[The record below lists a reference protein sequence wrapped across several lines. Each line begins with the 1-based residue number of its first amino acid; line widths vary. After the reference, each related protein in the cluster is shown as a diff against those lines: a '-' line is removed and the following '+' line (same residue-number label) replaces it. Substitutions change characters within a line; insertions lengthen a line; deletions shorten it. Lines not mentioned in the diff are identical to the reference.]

1 MSSAIK
7 TISLVGGYDKITI
20 IPDFNI
26 EIKEHKI
33 TSIIGSNGCGKS
45 TILKTMGRILPSLGG
60 DIFLNEQNIKEKKN
74 KEIAKKLAILP
85 QSPTAPGTLT
95 VRELVGY
102 GRFPY
107 KKGFGFL
114 NDEDKEIVDWALK
127 VTSTDTFADRSISN
141 LSGGQRQRVW
151 IAMALAQKTD
161 IIFLDEPT
169 TYLDLAHQ
177 LDVLE
182 LLKKL
187 NGEEHCTIVM
197 VLHDL
202 NLASK
207 YSDYLIAMKDGK
219 IYRNGTVEEV
229 MKEDMLK
236 DCFGIEGIIEKDQYS
251 SKPICVSY
259 RLFKNEE

>member
-1 MSSAIK
+1 MSDAIK
-7 TISLVGGYDKITI
+7 TVSLVGGYDKITI
-20 IPDFNI
+20 IPNFNI
-26 EIKEHKI
+26 AIPEHKI

-45 TILKTMGRILPSLGG
+45 TILKTIGRIIPSLGG
-60 DIFLNEQNIKEKKN
+60 DVYIEDKNIKTMSN
-74 KEIAKKLAILP
+74 KEIAKQLAILP
-85 QSPTAPGTLT
+85 QTPTAPGTLT

-114 NDEDKEIVDWALK
+114 NDEDKAVVDWALK
-127 VTSTDTFADRSISN
+127 ATNIAEFADRAITS

-151 IAMALAQKTD
+151 IAMCLAQKTD

-169 TYLDLAHQ
+169 TYLDLSHQ
-177 LDVLE
+177 LEVLE

-187 NGEEHCTIVM
+187 NQEEHCTIVM

-207 YSDYLIAMKDGK
+207 YSDYLIAMKDGE
-219 IYRNGTVEEV
+219 IYRSGKVEEV
-229 MKEDMLK
+229 MQEDMLR
-236 DCFGIEGIIEKDQYS
+236 DCFGIEGIIEKDKYS
-251 SKPICVSY
+251 DKPICVSY
-259 RLFKNEE
+259 RLNENEK